1 MRTSM
6 RAIIFIAGSAVAFPA
21 IAQQQPA
28 PSEQSQKMQAG
39 DADKSMKGGADENMQ
54 READKGAKTKNSG
67 EFRLRRRSR
76 KAGHVREPA
85 RSANGNH
92 RLKREASIAMPR
104 IDPSV
109 AVGRS

>member
-67 EFRLRRRSR
+67 ESGFVADQE
-76 KAGHVREPA
+76 KPGT
-85 RSANGNH
+85 SASPPGRPMETTGSNE
-92 RLKREASIAMPR
+92 KRQ
-104 IDPSV
+104 
-109 AVGRS
+109 

>member
-6 RAIIFIAGSAVAFPA
+6 LAIIVIAGSTVAFPA

-67 EFRLRRRSR
+67 EQGFVADQEKPGTSASP
-76 KAGHVREPA
+76 AGRPTATTGSNE
-85 RSANGNH
+85 
-92 RLKREASIAMPR
+92 KRQ
-104 IDPSV
+104 
-109 AVGRS
+109 